1 MPMDQKQPIACPDCE
16 EGFSFNFSRRDFLRT
31 TVAGAAAAGLGVP
44 LFAVPRADAAPTR
57 KSAAETAVRALY
69 ESLTDKQKKEICFAW
84 DYEDTANKR
93 GILRTHVSNNWQ
105 VTKPH
110 IDSDFFTKKQFD
122 LIRSVWEG
130 VINPEWKAK
139 FLKQLKD
146 DTGGK
151 EWGNQQSIA
160 IFGTPNDADKF
171 QMVMTGRHMTL
182 RADGDTAEH
191 VAFGGPIFYG
201 HAASGFNE
209 KPGHPDNVFWPQA
222 LQANKVFKMLDDKQK
237 EKALAPRRPA
247 EAAVGFRGEK
257 GMIPGIAAADLSED
271 QKKELQK
278 TLNILIEPFR
288 KDDQDE
294 VLDCLKK
301 NGGLDKCRL
310 TFYKDGQ
317 ITEGEYDN
325 WRLEG
330 PTFVWYFRG
339 TPHVHVWVNIADD
352 ASVPLNSRG

>member
-1 MPMDQKQPIACPDCE
+1 MEPKQPIKCPDCE
-16 EGFSFNFSRRDFLRT
+16 EGFSFNFDRRDFLRT
-31 TVAGAAAAGLGVP
+31 TVAGLGAAAAGLSVP
-44 LFAVPRADAAPTR
+44 MFAKAAPTR

-69 ESLTDKQKKEICFAW
+69 ESLTDKQKKDVCFDW
-84 DYEDTANKR
+84 DHKDATR

-105 VTKPH
+105 ITKPH
-110 IDSDFFTKKQFD
+110 INGDFFTKKQFD

-151 EWGNQQSIA
+151 EWGADQSIA
-160 IFGTPNDADKF
+160 IFGTPNDTDKF
-171 QMVMTGRHMTL
+171 EMVMTGRHMTL
-182 RADGDTAEH
+182 RADGHCTEH

-237 EKALAPRRPA
+237 EKALARALPK
-247 EAAVGFRGEK
+247 EDAVGFRGEK
-257 GMIPGIAAADLSED
+257 GMIPGIAVADLSDD
-271 QKKELQK
+271 QKKEMQK
-278 TLNILIEPFR
+278 TLDILLAPFR

-294 VLDCLKK
+294 VLECLKK
-301 NGGLDKCRL
+301 NGGLDKCQL
-310 TFYKDGQ
+310 TFYKAGQ

-352 ASVPLNSRG
+352 PSLPLNAKG